1 MKKLLVIL
9 LLVAMTLGGC
19 STNANGDGNPFKPEL
34 VATVDGD
41 PEAGAD
47 AYENSGDHAN
57 SIYFTHPDFYN
68 MVSNETL
75 TIISN
80 YSPTI
85 QTTEWSCGP
94 SAAHGILNHLGIT
107 GYNEM
112 SIAEAMGFS
121 NRGTAVGELHDF
133 FVSVDGV
140 TVFDTSYIANPTAE
154 QLEDGEIIPKWTV
167 DSLYDGTFVS
177 FIKENLENN
186 RLMLVEWMDWDG
198 HWQTIIGYD
207 DMGTESVGDDML
219 IFADPYDTSDHWQD
233 GYYTYPLERF
243 FYVWH
248 DRNVAYAP
256 YTYQQYIVVEIAE

>member
-9 LLVAMTLGGC
+9 LLVAIVLGGC
-19 STNANGDGNPFKPEL
+19 TTNEDSEKTYFKPEL
-34 VATVDGD
+34 VETVDGD
-41 PEAGAD
+41 SEAGAD
-47 AYENSGDHAN
+47 AYENSGDHAD

-68 MVSNETL
+68 MKSNETL

-107 GYNEM
+107 DYNEM
-112 SIAEAMGFS
+112 SIAAAMGFS
-121 NRGTAVGELHDF
+121 NRGTAVGELYDF
-133 FVSVDGV
+133 FVSVEGV
-140 TVFDTSYIANPTAE
+140 NVFDTSYIASPTAE
-154 QLEDGEIIPKWTV
+154 QLEDGEIIPKWSV
-167 DSLYDGTFVS
+167 DSLYDGTFVA
-177 FIKENLENN
+177 FIKDNIENN
-186 RLMLVEWMDWDG
+186 RLMLVEWVDWDG

-207 DMGTESVGDDML
+207 DMGTESVGDDIL

-233 GYYTYPLERF
+233 GYYIYPLERF

-256 YTYQQYIVVEIAE
+256 YTYQQYIVVE